1 MHLSSNITSS
11 LFFQGAIL
19 HELLVQ
25 QRNNKDLRSKSGFPG
40 SSDGEESACNT
51 GDPGLIPG
59 WGRSHGEGNGYPLHY
74 SGLENSMDRGAWWAI
89 VLGVAKNQTQ
99 LSN

>member
-40 SSDGEESACNT
+40 SSDGEESACNA
-51 GDPGLIPG
+51 GVLGLIPG
-59 WGRSHGEGNGYPLHY
+59 LGISHGEGNGYPLQY
-74 SGLENSMDRGAWWAI
+74 SCLGKSMDRGGWWAS
-89 VLGVAKNQTQ
+89 VHESSKRTFFF
-99 LSN
+99 